1 MAHCSASSDFS
12 GALQTLG
19 EHDPSAAV
27 AKAKEQLGFLDN
39 VTLNIAVTGE
49 TGAGKSAFINAIRG
63 LDDDEDMSAPTGITE
78 TTNEVTMY
86 THPTKP
92 NVKLWDLPGIG
103 MPSLKADQYLK
114 TVKFETYDLFIIISS
129 TRFKE
134 NDVFLAKE
142 MKKKHKHFYFVRS
155 KIDNDINAA
164 TRSKNFDEQQV
175 LCTIREDCRR
185 NLKEVGDPEVF
196 LISSYDLGKYDF
208 QNLIDTIESELSE
221 QKQFALLQSLP
232 VCSLTMLK
240 KKKISME
247 KFIMLSAIVSGIGG
261 YFSIPFVSLAFEK
274 SVIVAFFT
282 GCHQAFGLNEK
293 SIEKLSERVNMP
305 VSHLKLPIKSPF
317 TLALMD
323 KNRLVPP
330 IAPTC
335 PVTSLE
341 NLLDMKLFGKR
352 FQNATQAF
360 KHTYTVLS
368 QGLDEMVEDMTE
380 VLRVAG
386 LDE

>member
-1 MAHCSASSDFS
+1 MADCSASMDFS
-12 GALQTLG
+12 GALQRLG

-27 AKAKEQLGFLDN
+27 AKAKEQLDFLDN

-63 LDDDEDMSAPTGITE
+63 LDDDEDMSAPTGITD
-78 TTNEVTMY
+78 TTNEVTVY

-114 TVKFETYDLFIIISS
+114 KVKFETYDLFIIVSS

-155 KIDNDINAA
+155 KIDNDINSAA
-164 TRSKNFDEQQV
+164 RSKNFDEQQ
-175 LCTIREDCRR
+175 LLYTIREDCRR
-185 NLKEVGDPEVF
+185 NLKEVGNPEVF

-208 QNLIDTIESELSE
+208 QNLVDTIELELSE
-221 QKQFALLQSLP
+221 QKRFALVQSLP
-232 VCSLTMLK
+232 VCSLAMLK
-240 KKKISME
+240 KKKIIME
-247 KFIMLSAIVSGIGG
+247 NFIMVAAIASGMGG
-261 YFSIPFVSLAFEK
+261 YLSIPFLSLAFEK
-274 SVIVAFFT
+274 SVLVAFFT
-282 GCHQAFGLNEK
+282 GCHHAFGLNEK
-293 SIEKLSERVNMP
+293 SIEKLSERVNKP
-305 VSHLKLPIKSPF
+305 VSQLKLPIKSPF

-323 KNRLVPP
+323 KIRLVPP

-335 PVTSLE
+335 PVTDVE
-341 NLLDMKLFGKR
+341 NLLDMKLFVKR
-352 FQNATQAF
+352 FQNASQAF
-360 KHTYTVLS
+360 KHTYTLLS
-368 QGLDEMVEDMTE
+368 QGLDDMVDDMTQI
-380 VLRVAG
+380 LRVAG
-386 LDE
+386 LD